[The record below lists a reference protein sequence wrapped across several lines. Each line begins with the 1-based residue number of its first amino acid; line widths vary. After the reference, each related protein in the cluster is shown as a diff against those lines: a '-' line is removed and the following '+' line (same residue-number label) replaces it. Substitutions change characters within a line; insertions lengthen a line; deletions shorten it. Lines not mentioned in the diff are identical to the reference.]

1 MADADRTD
9 ELESHHRLPPPQQ
22 HENGDNYCDNGDEE
36 KDQKEEEEEVENID
50 DPLKKA
56 TIALA
61 SASALNV
68 DQGRII
74 SNRNELIRKQSLEIE
89 TLQSDCQLQ
98 SEKVEELENHLATS
112 IAQGETYWRA
122 AEALKAKL
130 SVLESKCDDQGQLK
144 ARIDELESSMASLRS
159 LREQAEH
166 RAVAEMKAQSEADL
180 QTSQLRSKVESQN
193 SAIVTLSQEVV
204 RLKRKLSLHCD
215 GAQNDVESRAKNTA
229 EQELLGGPG
238 DDDRLEELQA
248 RISQAE
254 SSATASNALYV
265 EEKLKR
271 VSAEEALREFRESE
285 ARATA
290 KRRAAFEVEKKNLTV
305 QVREAIQAAAH
316 STEEASNLRA
326 QIRTLEEELAVCSS
340 RLSERQTVMA
350 TLIDEFDHFRSTSLQ
365 EAQEEL
371 DEVCQVVEVQ
381 QAEIEHLRDTAMN
394 SSNNSDDSSTGV
406 SRCNAESEF
415 AGLDD
420 SDTKLVTDKYFVDLL
435 EEHKGEIALRD
446 QRVAEAVDMVNQSAN
461 ALAAEQKLQ
470 EERNARTDDL
480 VNSLLA
486 QQKSAKKELDIWKL
500 KCMELETVNGDLTR
514 AMSLLR
520 KKFSDNLA
528 SSQAPLQKK
537 NKSTPTSARW
547 SGQTPVYSPRTP
559 PQKVRAMKRSAR
571 VVSPLDDYR
580 IKRQGKFAHE

>member
-1 MADADRTD
+1 MADEESTD
-9 ELESHHRLPPPQQ
+9 VFEPHHRLTRPQQ
-22 HENGDNYCDNGDEE
+22 HENDDNYCDNGDEE
-36 KDQKEEEEEVENID
+36 KHQKEEEEEVENID
-50 DPLKKA
+50 NPLKKA

-74 SNRNELIRKQSLEIE
+74 SNRNELIRKQSLDIKM
-89 TLQSDCQLQ
+89 LQSDCQLQ

-130 SVLESKCDDQGQLK
+130 SVLESECDDQGQLK

-180 QTSQLRSKVESQN
+180 QTSQLRSKVDSQN

-204 RLKRKLSLHCD
+204 RLKKNLSLHFD
-215 GAQNDVESRAKNTA
+215 GAKNDVESRAKNTA
-229 EQELLGGPG
+229 EQELLGE
-238 DDDRLEELQA
+238 DDRLEELQA

-271 VSAEEALREFRESE
+271 VAAEEALREFRESE

-305 QVREAIQAAAH
+305 QVREAIQAAAR
-316 STEEASNLRA
+316 STEEASNLRT
-326 QIRTLEEELAVCSS
+326 QVRTLEEELAVCSS

-381 QAEIEHLRDTAMN
+381 QAEIEHLRDAAMN
-394 SSNNSDDSSTGV
+394 SSTNSDDSSTEV
-406 SRCNAESEF
+406 ATNRCNAESEF

-420 SDTKLVTDKYFVDLL
+420 SDTKLVTDKYFVNLL

-446 QRVAEAVDMVNQSAN
+446 QRVAEAVDMANQSAN
-461 ALAAEQKLQ
+461 ALAAEQRLQ
-470 EERNARTDDL
+470 EERNSRTDDL
-480 VNSLLA
+480 FNSLLA

-500 KCMELETVNGDLTR
+500 KCMELESINSDLTR
-514 AMSLLR
+514 AMSLLH
-520 KKFSDNLA
+520 KKLSDNLA
-528 SSQAPLQKK
+528 SSQATSQKK
-537 NKSTPTSARW
+537 KKSTPTGARW